1 MEDETTEG
9 TKFLSTAFDF
19 PTERSGLLALNA
31 EWIEAQRTP
40 LPVLCFYRGAERVLM
55 VTSRS
60 PEDKADGMRAVKEIL
75 TLYPSLPKC
84 ESILVS
90 IVVDSMKL
98 EDGSSSPAVLVILVK
113 RNGAE
118 AMAYPFHIDEDNG
131 EVVYDMD
138 AMPHSSVGRIYP
150 EELAHAFA
158 VYAFSYT
165 PMGTTK
171 EIIQWLFGKGHEAQ
185 FFGDWNIA
193 NINAKG
199 ALGNLDTVS

>member
-31 EWIEAQRTP
+31 EWIEAGRVA
-40 LPVLCFYRGAERVLM
+40 LPVVCFYRGEERVLM

-60 PEDKADGMRAVKEIL
+60 TDDKSDGMRAVKEIL
-75 TLYPSLPKC
+75 TLFPSLQRC
-84 ESILVS
+84 ESVLVS
-90 IVVDSMKL
+90 FVIDSMKL
-98 EDGSSSPAVLVILVK
+98 EDETESPAVLVILVK

-118 AMAYPFHIDEDNG
+118 AMAYPFHVDEDNG

-150 EELAHAFA
+150 DELAHAFA
-158 VYAFSYT
+158 VHAFQYVS
-165 PMGTTK
+165 MGTTK
-171 EIIQWLFGKGHEAQ
+171 EIIQWLFSKGHEAQ
-185 FFGDWNIA
+185 FFGDWSID

-199 ALGNLDTVS
+199 ALGSLDALT